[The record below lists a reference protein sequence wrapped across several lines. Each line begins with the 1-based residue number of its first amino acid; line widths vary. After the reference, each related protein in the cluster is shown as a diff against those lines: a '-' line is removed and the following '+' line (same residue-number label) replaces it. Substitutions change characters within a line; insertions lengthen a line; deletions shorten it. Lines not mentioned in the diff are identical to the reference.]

1 MNKTIKIY
9 FAVVGALFLIAQ
21 IPGVLVVAF
30 LLFFLPGLVL
40 FASGTLLIY
49 SASLLP
55 AYLLFHKTKNIALSI
70 LVAVGSVA
78 ALSIGPH
85 YIGQYMLS
93 RVYASDFS
101 IPVQLQPRS
110 FELPGDWQR
119 WSRPIRRTKP
129 PRDPHGPLCN
139 ALCQQLL
146 FSANADA
153 VVAPAAIEDHRWLG
167 PITDA
172 HTIRIHPD
180 GTIER
185 LKPLNPPPEK
195 AVAPQKKM
203 WRFRL
208 ERRDFCPDTIS
219 YIRPAFVRQVIDG
232 RCLIEELVDD
242 VPADVVMA
250 VSTEPSGYT
259 EDRSLCERFHPF
271 GFLLFESVAE
281 QPHSLL
287 VSERKDGEFE
297 LVERKSAL
305 KGKVAPT
312 PFYLGLLTCPSGSDI
327 PDLRAGSPTV
337 SVQERVADPV
347 EILNRRYGFSLDDKL
362 KPPAIRNDEIDYAY
376 RQGDEQIVA
385 KVLAKDYQPDEFIP
399 ETQAIFVAD
408 YLRYKL
414 QETSLTADDLA
425 LVKTALH
432 QRAFTLSLRT
442 EVARVRNKNYD
453 QLEAITP
460 DMAYRMTHKESR
472 EDDLAQSLDVLINMY
487 PADLRKRLFDQA
499 CSDIPYERKK
509 ADKANFYC
517 YVYAPN

>member
-1 MNKTIKIY
+1 
-9 FAVVGALFLIAQ
+9 
-21 IPGVLVVAF
+21 
-30 LLFFLPGLVL
+30 
-40 FASGTLLIY
+40 
-49 SASLLP
+49 
-55 AYLLFHKTKNIALSI
+55 
-70 LVAVGSVA
+70 
-78 ALSIGPH
+78 
-85 YIGQYMLS
+85 
-93 RVYASDFS
+93 
-101 IPVQLQPRS
+101 
-110 FELPGDWQR
+110 
-119 WSRPIRRTKP
+119 
-129 PRDPHGPLCN
+129 
-139 ALCQQLL
+139 
-146 FSANADA
+146 
-153 VVAPAAIEDHRWLG
+153 
-167 PITDA
+167 
-172 HTIRIHPD
+172 
-180 GTIER
+180 
-185 LKPLNPPPEK
+185 
-195 AVAPQKKM
+195 
-203 WRFRL
+203 
-208 ERRDFCPDTIS
+208 
-219 YIRPAFVRQVIDG
+219 
-232 RCLIEELVDD
+232 
-242 VPADVVMA
+242 
-250 VSTEPSGYT
+250 
-259 EDRSLCERFHPF
+259 
-271 GFLLFESVAE
+271 LLFESVAE
-281 QPHSLL
+281 QPYSLL